1 MTRFP
6 LTGQFEVVVDLCL
19 KAGRMADALAVA
31 MAGGR
36 ELFQKTQQEYFRQA
50 TSPSAAVSLYRI
62 IVVFFLILY

>member
-1 MTRFP
+1 M
-6 LTGQFEVVVDLCL
+6 LLGQFELVVELCL

-50 TSPSAAVSLYRI
+50 TSPSAAVS
-62 IVVFFLILY
+62 VFIQS